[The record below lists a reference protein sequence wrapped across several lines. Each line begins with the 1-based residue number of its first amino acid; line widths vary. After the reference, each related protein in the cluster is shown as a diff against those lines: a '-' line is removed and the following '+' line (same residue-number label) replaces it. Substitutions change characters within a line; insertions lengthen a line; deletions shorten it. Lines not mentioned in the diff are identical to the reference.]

1 MAQNLRLQVMLNAVD
16 RVTGPLK
23 RIRQGA
29 GQTGQAM
36 RETRDRLKELQR
48 TQSDLTSYRKA
59 NAALRTTTRAMRD
72 ARARNQQ
79 YTQALEQQ
87 REAHA
92 SIKSG
97 LTVARREYDR
107 LAREMLNT
115 KQPSDQLSASL
126 ERARVRLHG
135 QQTEFD
141 RSARAMREYRNRTRN
156 ADEEVKKLTRNHATQ
171 TERIRGLKTRLDEAG
186 ISTDNLG
193 RSSRELR
200 TKEERLNATLQEQK
214 RHLSEVAER
223 QRRLTQARDRYQ
235 NGMANVARAQGVGMG
250 MFGTGI
256 AQGYA
261 ASRLLTPGVAW
272 GEQMSTLQ
280 AVGRF
285 SADDERYQA
294 LREQSRE
301 LGGSTAFS
309 ATEVGGGQEF
319 LLRAGMSAEAIQ
331 ASMRDVLDLALAN
344 NTELARAADIA
355 SNIAGTFKIDMEA
368 DGAMARVADIL
379 SGTASRANVNLEM
392 LGETMK
398 YLGGSEDLDLTME
411 QAAAMAG
418 LMGNIGIQG
427 SMAGTA
433 MRAMANRLTDP
444 AKAGRD
450 AMEQLGLQV
459 SDANGNMRDMPD
471 ILRDI
476 NNATRDLGNVE
487 RRALLSKIFG
497 AEAGSGMTEL
507 VNGMADGD
515 LDELIN
521 ALQTNAGE
529 NAEMARVMADNLG
542 GDLKSLRSAWEE
554 VGISIT
560 DTNDG
565 PLRELVQTITTITRG
580 VGEWIKA
587 NPELAGTIAKVAAGM
602 IALATVGGA
611 VTMTFASI
619 LSPLLFAKFAM
630 TTLGIKVGGLGTALG
645 WIAKTAIP
653 WVAGALKGLLVAMGP
668 IGWGIAAIAGAAFLI
683 YKFWEPIKG
692 FFLGLWQQ
700 VKDAFGD
707 GIDGVARLLINW
719 SPLGLIHSAF
729 IGALGLL
736 GISVPEGFRN
746 LGGFVIDGLLS
757 GMGAKLTALREW
769 VTGMANSVANWFKE
783 VLGIHSPSRVFE
795 GFGINIVEGM
805 INGIASMAGALRDQ
819 VMGMA
824 ANIAGWVQEAMASA
838 WDSIGDG
845 ASRAMQWGRDTAAG
859 MGQGIRDGASRAT
872 ESAANL
878 ASGVTDTVRGWL
890 DIHSPSR
897 VFATIGG
904 YISQGLANGIENDAD
919 SPVKQVRSVASRM
932 CDAAAGLMLS
942 AGIASPAVAIE
953 AQPPELPQ
961 LPGLHTQIERPE
973 QPTLQALQIEHP
985 TLPELSAP
993 ELQRPELPQMPRL
1006 MSEVA
1011 TPETPTL
1018 DALRIERPTLPELPS
1033 LDALQIQQP
1042 ERPEIPTLYSEVA
1055 TPEAPTLDAMRIER
1069 PELPALPK
1077 LDVLEISAPDLPRL
1091 YSEVAT
1097 PETPT
1102 LDALR
1107 IERPTLPALP
1117 SLGALQIQQPA
1128 LPEMPRLMSEVATPE
1143 IPTLDALRIEQPKL
1157 PALPSLG
1164 ALEIQQPALP
1174 EIPTL
1179 YSEVTTPEIPTLD
1192 ALRIEQP
1199 ALPELGALEIHV
1211 PEIPRLMSEVAT
1223 PEIPTLDALRIEQPT
1238 LPALPSLGAL
1248 QIQQPTLPEM
1258 PRLMSEVATPEI
1270 PTLNALHIERP
1281 ELPALPELG
1290 ALEISVPEM
1299 PRLISEVT
1307 TPEIPTLDALRIE
1320 QPKLPAL
1327 PSLGA
1332 LEIPQPAL
1340 PEIPT
1345 LYSEVTTPETPTLD
1359 ALHIEQPTLP
1369 VLPELG
1375 ALEISVPEMPRLI
1388 SEVAT
1393 PEIPTLD
1400 ALRIEQPTLPALPSL
1415 GALQIQRPELP
1426 SLDTLAFEWPELPQ
1440 FDPLRIDTSGV
1451 QIDARPPLQ
1460 SHTSQPSSG
1469 LVINGGINIEINAAP
1484 GMNEQDLARLVNAEV
1499 QRALRDAERRAQASR
1514 RSAFHDID

>member
-79 YTQALEQQ
+79 YTQALERQ

-200 TKEERLNATLQEQK
+200 TKEDRLNTALQEQK
-214 RHLSEVAER
+214 RHLTEVAER

-683 YKFWEPIKG
+683 YKFWEPIKA
-692 FFLGLWQQ
+692 FFVGLWQQ
-700 VKDAFGD
+700 VKAAFDEGV
-707 GIDGVARLLINW
+707 GGVARLLINW

-736 GISVPEGFRN
+736 GISVPEGFRS
-746 LGGFVIDGLLS
+746 LGGFVIDGLLN
-757 GMGAKLTALREW
+757 GMEAKLTALREW
-769 VTGMANSVANWFKE
+769 VSGMANSVASWFKE

-838 WDSIGDG
+838 WDSIGNG

-878 ASGVTDTVRGWL
+878 ANDVTSTVRGWL

-919 SPVKQVRSVASRM
+919 NPVKQVRSVASRM
-932 CDAAAGLMLS
+932 RDAAAGLF
-942 AGIASPAVAIE
+942 
-953 AQPPELPQ
+953 
-961 LPGLHTQIERPE
+961 
-973 QPTLQALQIEHP
+973 
-985 TLPELSAP
+985 
-993 ELQRPELPQMPRL
+993 
-1006 MSEVA
+1006 
-1011 TPETPTL
+1011 L
-1018 DALRIERPTLPELPS
+1018 DAGLASSAIALEVEAPTLPELPS
-1033 LDALQIQQP
+1033 L
-1042 ERPEIPTLYSEVA
+1042 YSE
-1055 TPEAPTLDAMRIER
+1055 I
-1069 PELPALPK
+1069 
-1077 LDVLEISAPDLPRL
+1077 
-1091 YSEVAT
+1091 
-1097 PETPT
+1097 
-1102 LDALR
+1102 
-1107 IERPTLPALP
+1107 
-1117 SLGALQIQQPA
+1117 
-1128 LPEMPRLMSEVATPE
+1128 ATPE
-1143 IPTLDALRIEQPKL
+1143 IPTLDALKTER
-1157 PALPSLG
+1157 
-1164 ALEIQQPALP
+1164 
-1174 EIPTL
+1174 PT
-1179 YSEVTTPEIPTLD
+1179 
-1192 ALRIEQP
+1192 
-1199 ALPELGALEIHV
+1199 LPELGIQV
-1211 PEIPRLMSEVAT
+1211 PDFPSLQAPDVQVPQLKAPQLKA
-1223 PEIPTLDALRIEQPT
+1223 PELNSLAVDAPEALRQTLEAPT
-1238 LPALPSLGAL
+1238 LPRLRVESSAIQNPTLQMPTLPKLGIRVPDLPSLQAPDLQVPQLQAL
-1248 QIQQPTLPEM
+1248 QLKAPELNSLAVDAPEEIRQTLKVPTLPRLRMETPAIQNPTLQVPTLPELGIQVPQLQVPELRPLAVDAPEALEAPKL
-1258 PRLMSEVATPEI
+1258 PRLRMETPAI
-1270 PTLNALHIERP
+1270 QNPALQVPT
-1281 ELPALPELG
+1281 LPELG
-1290 ALEISVPEM
+1290 IHVPDLPGLQAPELKAPQLNPLAVDAPEAL
-1299 PRLISEVT
+1299 RQ
-1307 TPEIPTLDALRIE
+1307 TLD
-1320 QPKLPAL
+1320 
-1327 PSLGA
+1327 
-1332 LEIPQPAL
+1332 
-1340 PEIPT
+1340 
-1345 LYSEVTTPETPTLD
+1345 TPTLPRLRVETPSIQNP
-1359 ALHIEQPTLP
+1359 ALQTPT
-1369 VLPELG
+1369 LPELG
-1375 ALEISVPEMPRLI
+1375 IQVPDLPSLQAPNVQVPELNPLAVDAPEALRQTLDMPTLPRLRVETPIIQNPALQVPTLPELGIKVSGLPSLQAPSLPELGIQVPDLPSLQAPDLQAPKFSPLAVDSRASLHQTLDAPTLPRLRVDTPAIQNPALQMPRL
-1388 SEVAT
+1388 
-1393 PEIPTLD
+1393 PELGIQVPD
-1400 ALRIEQPTLPALPSL
+1400 LPSL
-1415 GALQIQRPELP
+1415 QAPNVQVPQLQAPELG
-1426 SLDTLAFEWPELPQ
+1426 TLAFEWPELPQ

-1460 SHTSQPSSG
+1460 SHSSQPNEG
-1469 LVINGGINIEINAAP
+1469 CLVINGGINIEINAAP
-1484 GMNEQDLARLVNAEV
+1484 GMDEQALARLVNAEV

>member
-1 MAQNLRLQVMLNAVD
+1 MARNLRLQVMLNAVD

-23 RIRQGA
+23 RMRQGA

-36 RETRDRLKELQR
+36 RETRDQLKELQR

-59 NAALRTTTRAMRD
+59 NAAQRQNTRAMRD
-72 ARARNQQ
+72 ARARNHQ

-92 SIKSG
+92 NVKSG
-97 LTVARREYDR
+97 ITVARREYDR
-107 LAREMLNT
+107 LAKELLRT
-115 KQPSDQLSASL
+115 KQPSDQLTASL

-135 QQTEFD
+135 QQSEFD
-141 RSARAMREYRNRTRN
+141 RSARALREYRNRTRH
-156 ADEEVKKLTRNHATQ
+156 AGEEVKRLTQNHATQ

-193 RSSRELR
+193 RSARELR
-200 TKEERLNATLQEQK
+200 TKEERLNTALQEQK
-214 RHLSEVAER
+214 RHLSEVAQR
-223 QRRLTQARDRYQ
+223 QRRLTEARDRYQ

-261 ASRLLTPGVAW
+261 ASRLLTPGIAW

-450 AMEQLGLQV
+450 AMEQLNLEV
-459 SDANGNMRDMPD
+459 ADASGNMRAMPD

-487 RRALLSKIFG
+487 RRALLSQIFG

-507 VNGMADGD
+507 VNGMSEGM

-565 PLRELVQTITTITRG
+565 PLRQLVQNITTITRG

-653 WVAGALKGLLVAMGP
+653 WVAGALKGLFVAMGP
-668 IGWGIAAIAGAAFLI
+668 IGWGIAAIAATALII
-683 YKFWEPIKG
+683 YKYWEPIKA
-692 FFLGLWQQ
+692 FFVGLWQQ
-700 VKDAFGD
+700 VKAAFDEGV
-707 GIDGVARLLINW
+707 GGVARLLLNW
-719 SPLGLIHSAF
+719 SPY
-729 IGALGLL
+729 GLL
-736 GISVPEGFRN
+736 YNAFTSTIERLGITIPDGFRDFGSMIVDGIINGIS
-746 LGGFVIDGLLS
+746 
-757 GMGAKLTALREW
+757 AKLGELRDSI
-769 VTGMANSVANWFKE
+769 TGMASNAMGWF
-783 VLGIHSPSRVFE
+783 
-795 GFGINIVEGM
+795 
-805 INGIASMAGALRDQ
+805 RD
-819 VMGMA
+819 V
-824 ANIAGWVQEAMASA
+824 
-838 WDSIGDG
+838 
-845 ASRAMQWGRDTAAG
+845 
-859 MGQGIRDGASRAT
+859 
-872 ESAANL
+872 
-878 ASGVTDTVRGWL
+878 L

-897 VFATIGG
+897 VFTQYGG
-904 YISQGLANGIENDAD
+904 FITEGLANGIEDDAD
-919 SPVKQVRSVASRM
+919 SPIKQVRGIANNLRN
-932 CDAAAGLMLS
+932 AAGGLMLGAGLATNAS
-942 AGIASPAVAIE
+942 AA
-953 AQPPELPQ
+953 
-961 LPGLHTQIERPE
+961 
-973 QPTLQALQIEHP
+973 
-985 TLPELSAP
+985 
-993 ELQRPELPQMPRL
+993 
-1006 MSEVA
+1006 
-1011 TPETPTL
+1011 
-1018 DALRIERPTLPELPS
+1018 
-1033 LDALQIQQP
+1033 
-1042 ERPEIPTLYSEVA
+1042 
-1055 TPEAPTLDAMRIER
+1055 
-1069 PELPALPK
+1069 
-1077 LDVLEISAPDLPRL
+1077 
-1091 YSEVAT
+1091 
-1097 PETPT
+1097 
-1102 LDALR
+1102 
-1107 IERPTLPALP
+1107 
-1117 SLGALQIQQPA
+1117 
-1128 LPEMPRLMSEVATPE
+1128 
-1143 IPTLDALRIEQPKL
+1143 
-1157 PALPSLG
+1157 
-1164 ALEIQQPALP
+1164 
-1174 EIPTL
+1174 
-1179 YSEVTTPEIPTLD
+1179 
-1192 ALRIEQP
+1192 
-1199 ALPELGALEIHV
+1199 
-1211 PEIPRLMSEVAT
+1211 
-1223 PEIPTLDALRIEQPT
+1223 
-1238 LPALPSLGAL
+1238 
-1248 QIQQPTLPEM
+1248 
-1258 PRLMSEVATPEI
+1258 
-1270 PTLNALHIERP
+1270 N
-1281 ELPALPELG
+1281 
-1290 ALEISVPEM
+1290 
-1299 PRLISEVT
+1299 
-1307 TPEIPTLDALRIE
+1307 
-1320 QPKLPAL
+1320 
-1327 PSLGA
+1327 
-1332 LEIPQPAL
+1332 
-1340 PEIPT
+1340 
-1345 LYSEVTTPETPTLD
+1345 
-1359 ALHIEQPTLP
+1359 
-1369 VLPELG
+1369 
-1375 ALEISVPEMPRLI
+1375 
-1388 SEVAT
+1388 
-1393 PEIPTLD
+1393 
-1400 ALRIEQPTLPALPSL
+1400 
-1415 GALQIQRPELP
+1415 
-1426 SLDTLAFEWPELPQ
+1426 
-1440 FDPLRIDTSGV
+1440 IDTSAI

-1460 SHTSQPSSG
+1460 SHASAAPSGG
-1469 LVINGGINIEINAAP
+1469 LVIHGGINIEVHAAP
-1484 GMNEQDLARLVNAEV
+1484 GMDEQALARLVNEQV
-1499 QRALRDAERRAQASR
+1499 QRALQDAERRAAAASR
-1514 RSAFHDID
+1514 RNFHDND

>member
-79 YTQALEQQ
+79 YTQALERQ

-200 TKEERLNATLQEQK
+200 TKEDRLNTTLQEQK
-214 RHLSEVAER
+214 RHLTEVAER

-565 PLRELVQTITTITRG
+565 PLRELVQTITAITRG

-587 NPELAGTIAKVAAGM
+587 NPELAGTIAKAAAGM

-683 YKFWEPIKG
+683 YKFWEPIKA
-692 FFLGLWQQ
+692 FFVGLWQQ
-700 VKDAFGD
+700 VKAAFDEGV
-707 GIDGVARLLINW
+707 GGVARLLINW

-729 IGALGLL
+729 TGALDLL
-736 GISVPEGFRN
+736 GISVPEGFRS

-757 GMGAKLTALREW
+757 GMEAKLTALREW

-904 YISQGLANGIENDAD
+904 YISQGLANGIESDAD

-932 CDAAAGLMLS
+932 RDAAAGLMLS
-942 AGIASPAVAIE
+942 AGITSPAVAIE
-953 AQPPELPQ
+953 APPPELPQ
-961 LPGLHTQIERPE
+961 LPGLHAHIERPE
-973 QPTLQALQIEHP
+973 LPTLQALQVEHP

-993 ELQRPELPQMPRL
+993 EIRRPELPQMPRL

-1011 TPETPTL
+1011 TPKTPTL
-1018 DALRIERPTLPELPS
+1018 DALRIERPELPPLPS
-1033 LDALQIQQP
+1033 LSALQIHAP
-1042 ERPEIPTLYSEVA
+1042 DLPHLYSEVA
-1055 TPEAPTLDAMRIER
+1055 TPETPKLDALRIER
-1069 PELPALPK
+1069 PELPALPE
-1077 LDVLEISAPDLPRL
+1077 LDALEISAPDLPRL

-1107 IERPTLPALP
+1107 IEQPTLPALP
-1117 SLGALQIQQPA
+1117 SLGAFQIQPPTLPA
-1128 LPEMPRLMSEVATPE
+1128 LPTLYSEVATPE
-1143 IPTLDALRIEQPKL
+1143 IPTLDALRIEQP
-1157 PALPSLG
+1157 
-1164 ALEIQQPALP
+1164 
-1174 EIPTL
+1174 T
-1179 YSEVTTPEIPTLD
+1179 
-1192 ALRIEQP
+1192 
-1199 ALPELGALEIHV
+1199 LPELGALEIHV

-1223 PEIPTLDALRIEQPT
+1223 PEIPTLDALHIERPE
-1238 LPALPSLGAL
+1238 LPALPELSAL
-1248 QIQQPTLPEM
+1248 EISVPEM
-1258 PRLMSEVATPEI
+1258 PRLISEVATPET
-1270 PTLNALHIERP
+1270 PTLDALRIERP

-1290 ALEISVPEM
+1290 ALEI
-1299 PRLISEVT
+1299 
-1307 TPEIPTLDALRIE
+1307 
-1320 QPKLPAL
+1320 
-1327 PSLGA
+1327 
-1332 LEIPQPAL
+1332 
-1340 PEIPT
+1340 
-1345 LYSEVTTPETPTLD
+1345 
-1359 ALHIEQPTLP
+1359 H
-1369 VLPELG
+1369 
-1375 ALEISVPEMPRLI
+1375 VPEMPRLI

-1400 ALRIEQPTLPALPSL
+1400 ALRIEQPTLPALPETPRVISEVATPEIPMLDAMRIKQPTLPALPSL
-1415 GALQIQRPELP
+1415 GALQIQHPELP

-1484 GMNEQDLARLVNAEV
+1484 SMDEQALARLVNAEV

>member
-1 MAQNLRLQVMLNAVD
+1 MARNLRLQVMLNAVD

-23 RIRQGA
+23 RMRQNA
-29 GQTGQAM
+29 GHTGQAM
-36 RETRDRLKELQR
+36 RETRDQLKELQH

-59 NAALRTTTRAMRD
+59 NAAMRQNTRAMRD

-92 SIKSG
+92 NVKSG

-107 LAREMLNT
+107 LARELLRT
-115 KQPSDQLSASL
+115 KQPSDQLTASL

-135 QQTEFD
+135 QQSEFD
-141 RSARAMREYRNRTRN
+141 RSARALREYRNRTRH
-156 ADEEVKKLTRNHATQ
+156 AGEEVKRLTQNHATQ

-193 RSSRELR
+193 RSARELR
-200 TKEERLNATLQEQK
+200 TKEERLNTALQEQK

-261 ASRLLTPGVAW
+261 ASRLLMPGVAW

-285 SADDERYQA
+285 GADDERYQA

-450 AMEQLGLQV
+450 AMEQLNLEV
-459 SDANGNMRDMPD
+459 ADASGNMRAMPD

-507 VNGMADGD
+507 VNGMSEGM
-515 LDELIN
+515 LDDLIN

-565 PLRELVQTITTITRG
+565 PLRQLVQNITTITRG

-668 IGWGIAAIAGAAFLI
+668 IGWGIAAIAGAAYLI
-683 YKFWEPIKG
+683 YKYWEPIKA
-692 FFLGLWQQ
+692 FFVGLWQQ
-700 VKDAFGD
+700 VKAAFDEGV
-707 GIDGVARLLINW
+707 GGVARLLINW
-719 SPLGLIHSAF
+719 SPLGLIYNAF
-729 IGALGLL
+729 TSTLERLGV
-736 GISVPEGFRN
+736 SVPEGFRT

-757 GMGAKLTALREW
+757 GMGAKLAALREW
-769 VTGMANSVANWFKE
+769 VTGMASSVATWFKN
-783 VLGIHSPSRVFE
+783 VLGINSPSRVFE

-824 ANIAGWVQEAMASA
+824 GNIAGWVQEAMTSA

-845 ASRAMQWGRDTAAG
+845 ANRAMEWGRETAAG
-859 MGQGIRDGASRAT
+859 MGNGIRDGANRAT

-878 ASGVTDTVRGWL
+878 ANDVTGTVRNWL
-890 DIHSPSR
+890 DINSPSR
-897 VFATIGG
+897 VFATIGNFV
-904 YISQGLANGIENDAD
+904 SQGLANGIEDDAD
-919 SPVKQVRSVASRM
+919 SPIKQVRGLANNLRN
-932 CDAAAGLMLS
+932 AAGGLMLGAGLATNAS
-942 AGIASPAVAIE
+942 AA
-953 AQPPELPQ
+953 
-961 LPGLHTQIERPE
+961 
-973 QPTLQALQIEHP
+973 
-985 TLPELSAP
+985 
-993 ELQRPELPQMPRL
+993 
-1006 MSEVA
+1006 
-1011 TPETPTL
+1011 
-1018 DALRIERPTLPELPS
+1018 
-1033 LDALQIQQP
+1033 
-1042 ERPEIPTLYSEVA
+1042 
-1055 TPEAPTLDAMRIER
+1055 
-1069 PELPALPK
+1069 
-1077 LDVLEISAPDLPRL
+1077 
-1091 YSEVAT
+1091 
-1097 PETPT
+1097 
-1102 LDALR
+1102 
-1107 IERPTLPALP
+1107 
-1117 SLGALQIQQPA
+1117 
-1128 LPEMPRLMSEVATPE
+1128 
-1143 IPTLDALRIEQPKL
+1143 
-1157 PALPSLG
+1157 
-1164 ALEIQQPALP
+1164 
-1174 EIPTL
+1174 
-1179 YSEVTTPEIPTLD
+1179 
-1192 ALRIEQP
+1192 
-1199 ALPELGALEIHV
+1199 
-1211 PEIPRLMSEVAT
+1211 
-1223 PEIPTLDALRIEQPT
+1223 
-1238 LPALPSLGAL
+1238 
-1248 QIQQPTLPEM
+1248 
-1258 PRLMSEVATPEI
+1258 
-1270 PTLNALHIERP
+1270 N
-1281 ELPALPELG
+1281 
-1290 ALEISVPEM
+1290 
-1299 PRLISEVT
+1299 
-1307 TPEIPTLDALRIE
+1307 
-1320 QPKLPAL
+1320 
-1327 PSLGA
+1327 
-1332 LEIPQPAL
+1332 
-1340 PEIPT
+1340 
-1345 LYSEVTTPETPTLD
+1345 
-1359 ALHIEQPTLP
+1359 
-1369 VLPELG
+1369 
-1375 ALEISVPEMPRLI
+1375 
-1388 SEVAT
+1388 
-1393 PEIPTLD
+1393 
-1400 ALRIEQPTLPALPSL
+1400 
-1415 GALQIQRPELP
+1415 
-1426 SLDTLAFEWPELPQ
+1426 
-1440 FDPLRIDTSGV
+1440 IDTSAV

-1460 SHTSQPSSG
+1460 SHASAAPSGG
-1469 LVINGGINIEINAAP
+1469 LVIHGGINIEVHAAP
-1484 GMNEQDLARLVNAEV
+1484 GMDEQALARMVNEQV
-1499 QRALRDAERRAQASR
+1499 QRALQDAERRAAAASR
-1514 RSAFHDID
+1514 RNFHDND